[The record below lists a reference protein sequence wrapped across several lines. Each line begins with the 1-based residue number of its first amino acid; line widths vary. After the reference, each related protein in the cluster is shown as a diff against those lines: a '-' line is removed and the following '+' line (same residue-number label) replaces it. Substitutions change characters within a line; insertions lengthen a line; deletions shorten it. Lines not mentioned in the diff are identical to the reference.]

1 LLKDKG
7 FLEFSIRQLNK
18 YMTNMGSQQFS
29 YEVLRAAFDTDPK
42 IQNLIKDFD
51 HRTVKLKNSAVDDLE
66 TDPAAGGDTVG
77 QMAKSATNLGDNL

>member
-1 LLKDKG
+1 M
-7 FLEFSIRQLNK
+7 EFSMRQLNK

-51 HRTVKLKNSAVDDLE
+51 HRTISLKNSAVDDLE
-66 TDPAAGGDTVG
+66 VDDQPGGDTVG
-77 QMAKSATNLGDNL
+77 QMAKGATDLGDKL